1 MIKHIVIFRITGNYD
16 KETRRRLAYELA
28 ACFSPLK
35 EHSSVTEYKTGVNF
49 NESENAWDVVIDSLF
64 ESRAKL
70 EEYQVSIEH
79 QQAIKSAARFNKEKA
94 VVDYELH

>member
-1 MIKHIVIFRITGNYD
+1 MIKHIVIFRITGNYE
-16 KETRRRLAYELA
+16 KETRRKLSHELA

-35 EHSSVTEYKTGVNF
+35 EHSSVMEFITGVNL
-49 NESENAWDVVIDSLF
+49 NESENAWDVAIDSLF

-70 EEYQVSIEH
+70 EEYQVSNEH

-94 VVDYELH
+94 VVDYEIQ